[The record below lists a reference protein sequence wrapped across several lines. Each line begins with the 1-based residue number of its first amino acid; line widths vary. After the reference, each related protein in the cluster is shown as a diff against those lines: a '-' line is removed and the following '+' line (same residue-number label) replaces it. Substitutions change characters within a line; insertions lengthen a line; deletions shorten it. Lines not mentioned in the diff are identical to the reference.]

1 MAYSPEVYEAVDRKL
16 SQRRLNAQLKAS
28 ELREKF
34 RRNERVREIETLMA
48 GSAMKL
54 AMAIAKKENYEQAAA
69 AIRAENEAAQAE
81 LAAILR
87 AAGETVTNFAPQYTC
102 KACEDTGYVGSKVCE
117 CRKALLREEATARL
131 RERIGMKL
139 TSFDEVDM
147 TFYDT
152 AYDERLGCSVREHME
167 SVMNYCRWYADGFDT
182 SRPSLLM
189 RGATGTG
196 KTHASLSIAS
206 AVCQRGR
213 HVVYGPVQR
222 FLHDMEAEHFGRAVG
237 NTEEMLLSCDLLI
250 LDDLGTEFPSPFYTA
265 ALYSVINGRQ
275 IAGLPTVISTNLDA
289 AAIFDRY
296 GEQITSRLIGT
307 YEPLMFVG
315 SDIRQQQLH
324 RRLGA
329 DQ

>member
-16 SQRRLNAQLKAS
+16 SDRRMRAQLTAS

-34 RRNERVREIETLMA
+34 RRNDRVRELETTMA
-48 GSAMKL
+48 SSAMKL
-54 AMAIAKKENYEQAAA
+54 ASAIARKENYEAAAA

-81 LAAILR
+81 LAAILA
-87 AAGETVTNFAPQYTC
+87 AAGETVKNFAPQYTC
-102 KACEDTGYVGSKVCE
+102 KQCNDTGYVGTKVCD
-117 CRKALLREEATARL
+117 CRKALLREEASRRL
-131 RERIGMKL
+131 REKIGMKL
-139 TSFDEVDM
+139 TSFDDIDM
-147 TFYDT
+147 TYYSTEYD
-152 AYDERLGCSVREHME
+152 DRLGCSVREHMD
-167 SVMNYCRWYADGFDT
+167 SVIGYCRWYASSFDT

-196 KTHASLSIAS
+196 KTHVSLAIA
-206 AVCQRGR
+206 ALACEHGA

-222 FLHDMEAEHFGRAVG
+222 FLHDMEAEHFGRASG
-237 NTEEMLLSCDLLI
+237 NTEDTLLSCDLLI
-250 LDDLGTEFPSPFYTA
+250 LDDLGTEFPSPFYTS
-265 ALYSVINGRQ
+265 ALYSIINGRQ

-315 SDIRQQQLH
+315 SDIRQQQLN
-324 RRLGA
+324 RRLHA